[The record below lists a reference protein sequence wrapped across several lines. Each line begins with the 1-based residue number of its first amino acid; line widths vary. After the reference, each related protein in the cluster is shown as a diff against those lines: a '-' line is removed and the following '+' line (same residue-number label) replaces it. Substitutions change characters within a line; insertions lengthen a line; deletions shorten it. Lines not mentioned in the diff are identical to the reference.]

1 MWAKQQFS
9 TDVSPSTLLNTP
21 HNQINSLKGKWAQ
34 RATCSPDSSGILLMN
49 SNNLK
54 EDFDFF
60 KDDSS
65 VDSGTDT
72 SRSIYPENQ
81 KESLIIPKK
90 VNMFFLLTKL
100 NHVFFF

>member
-1 MWAKQQFS
+1 MPLWAKQQISNDPS
-9 TDVSPSTLLNTP
+9 TNTLLNTS

-34 RATCSPDSSGILLMN
+34 RATNSSSDTSSILHIN

-54 EDFDFF
+54 GNWDFF

-65 VDSGTDT
+65 VDSNTDMNK
-72 SRSIYPENQ
+72 SIYTENQ

-90 VNMFFLLTKL
+90 VKMIYHN
-100 NHVFFF
+100 